1 MEKIRKIGWV
11 GIGCMCNCVLA
22 KVQRVIDAE
31 GRERERE
38 RGRGRERE
46 LIWGEEMEIS
56 LDGRIS

>member
-1 MEKIRKIGWV
+1 M

-31 GRERERE
+31 GRERERERE